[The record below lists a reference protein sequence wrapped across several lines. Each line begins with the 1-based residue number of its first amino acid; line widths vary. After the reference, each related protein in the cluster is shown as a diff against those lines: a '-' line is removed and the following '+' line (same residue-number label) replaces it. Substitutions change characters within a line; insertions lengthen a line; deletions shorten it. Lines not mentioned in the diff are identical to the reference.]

1 MPKPSNTEPLADQR
15 AAAGLT
21 QQQCAD
27 LLGVGRV
34 TWSRWESGVQHMPP
48 YALRLWRHL
57 AGLEAIPFRLQHTGV
72 LHTGRRGRPQKHL
85 S

>member
-1 MPKPSNTEPLADQR
+1 MPKIVSTEPLARQR
-15 AAAGLT
+15 DATGLT

-34 TWSRWESGVQHMPP
+34 TWARWEGGTQQMPA

-57 AGLEAIPFRLQHTGV
+57 AGLERAPF
-72 LHTGRRGRPQKHL
+72 GRRP
-85 S
+85 